1 MKWQTFR
8 TILELVSFYLWI
20 LFTIVSISLAGLG
33 IEGTVFAACMLLASG
48 AQPVHLPL
56 AMVAAGGLGVFL
68 SIFWRQVGID
78 HFHYLQHDTAPFAEE
93 EEKEAAGVLR
103 ELIRR
108 VESSAGY
115 ARNDERAKAKA
126 WLITHADF
134 LDEEDILLAK
144 THFGYLLP
152 AEWGFPS
159 SG

>member
-78 HFHYLQHDTAPFAEE
+78 HFHYLQYDSAPYFEE
-93 EEKEAAGVLR
+93 GDSEPSSVLHN
-103 ELIRR
+103 LIRQ
-108 VESSAGY
+108 VENSAGY

-126 WLITHADF
+126 WLINHVSA
-134 LDEEDILLAK
+134 LSEEDILLAK

-152 AEWGFPS
+152 AEWG
-159 SG
+159 G